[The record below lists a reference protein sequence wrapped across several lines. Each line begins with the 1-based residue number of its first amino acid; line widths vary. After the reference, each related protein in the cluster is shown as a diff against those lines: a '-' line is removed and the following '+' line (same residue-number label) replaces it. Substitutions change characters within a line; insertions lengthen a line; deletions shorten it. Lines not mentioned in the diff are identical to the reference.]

1 MDHNHTLI
9 KEDYEELLEWE
20 RRNVE
25 LDTSKM
31 TIAEREKLKW
41 QNPVNLP
48 NNPYA
53 PENLAKRIR
62 QRENS
67 GFALPPR

>member
-1 MDHNHTLI
+1 MDRNQTLF
-9 KEDYEELLEWE
+9 KEDYEDLLEWE
-20 RRNVE
+20 RRDIDV
-25 LDTSKM
+25 SKM

-67 GFALPPR
+67 GFSLPQRY